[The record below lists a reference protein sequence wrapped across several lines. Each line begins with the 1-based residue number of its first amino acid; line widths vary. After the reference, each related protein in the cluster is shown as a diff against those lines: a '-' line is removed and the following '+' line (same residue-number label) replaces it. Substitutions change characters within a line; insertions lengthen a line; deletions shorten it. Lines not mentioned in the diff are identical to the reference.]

1 MEESKKKEQII
12 NTYQELLEANIKYL
26 EYLNSF
32 GEKNDLDEKSIN
44 LLKVG
49 YATFALLL
57 WKDEI
62 IKKDSE
68 YNLSTTVVEEILDE
82 HINIITNKKNIWS
95 IGEIEFTSSLDLLN
109 VLRNK
114 LAHGD
119 YQIKENEI
127 ILEIND
133 KIGSV
138 NIDRLLDLTI
148 QLDQNLSLIQK
159 QKENTV
165 GMIRNK
171 NALENINI
179 KTKSDLDKALSNMS
193 YVEIKEKPRKLCL
206 RTKEYIA
213 LAINLKKVVKTSIQN
228 LRKVDNLTS
237 VPKLKFLLEQ
247 VNMDAKVTE
256 TMSTDLEA
264 TEKARKMYVSRI
276 NEMRAISPIMQQK
289 YLAFWLQEAIKKEMQ
304 KKSISFGIVNNEVLL
319 KELKKNP
326 NRNLINI
333 IEQNKFRQFLTVE
346 NEKTV
351 LTAYLINF
359 YFTYIYALDNILNEK
374 NKEDI
379 RDIVEN
385 KAFDFSKLD
394 LSGIKNQMN
403 IETKNF
409 SNFEGQTN
417 KLDSDIL
424 NLDTRIYKLQNIIDS
439 LKNIIVSHPERKEV
453 LDKNILIQE
462 EALSKRDYIIGL
474 KERVKKYYEE
484 DLTRYKKNRAII
496 EHIRNSIA
504 HGNISLNI
512 FNGNYTLEE
521 ALLTF
526 NDEHDGKTT
535 TIQLTLKEFETLFSN
550 ENIKTILDFIN
561 PQEDINSLKK

>member
-193 YVEIKEKPRKLCL
+193 YVEIKEKPRKLSL

-276 NEMRAISPIMQQK
+276 NEMKAISPIMQQK

-333 IEQNKFRQFLTVE
+333 IEQNKFGSLLIVE

-359 YFTYIYALDNILNEK
+359 YFTYIYALDNVLNEK

-394 LSGIKNQMN
+394 LSGIKNQID

-439 LKNIIVSHPERKEV
+439 LKNVIVSHPERKIIY
-453 LDKNILIQE
+453 DKNILIQE

-474 KERVKKYYEE
+474 KERVEKYYKE
-484 DLTRYKKNRAII
+484 DLPRYKKNRAII

-512 FNGNYTLEE
+512 FNGNYTLED

>member
-1 MEESKKKEQII
+1 MEENKKREQII

-95 IGEIEFTSSLDLLN
+95 IGEIEFTASLDLLN

-193 YVEIKEKPRKLCL
+193 YVEIKEKPRKLSL

-213 LAINLKKVVKTSIQN
+213 LAINLKEVVKTSIQN
-228 LRKVDNLTS
+228 LRKVDNLTL
-237 VPKLKFLLEQ
+237 VPKVKFLLEQ

-276 NEMRAISPIMQQK
+276 NEMRTVSPIMQQK

-333 IEQNKFRQFLTVE
+333 IEQNKFGPLLTVE

-385 KAFDFSKLD
+385 KAFDFSKLN
-394 LSGIKNQMN
+394 LSGIKNQMD

-439 LKNIIVSHPERKEV
+439 LKNVIVSHPERKEV

-474 KERVKKYYEE
+474 KERVKKYCEE

-512 FNGNYTLEE
+512 FNGNYTLED

-526 NDEHDGKTT
+526 NDEHDGKAT

>member
-1 MEESKKKEQII
+1 MEENKKREQII

-193 YVEIKEKPRKLCL
+193 YVEIKEKPRKLSL

-237 VPKLKFLLEQ
+237 VPKVKFLLEQ

-264 TEKARKMYVSRI
+264 TEKAKKMYVSRI
-276 NEMRAISPIMQQK
+276 NEMRAMSPMMQQK

-333 IEQNKFRQFLTVE
+333 IEQNKFGPLLMVE
-346 NEKTV
+346 NEKTI

-394 LSGIKNQMN
+394 LSGIKNQMD

-439 LKNIIVSHPERKEV
+439 LKNVIESHPERKEV

-474 KERVKKYYEE
+474 KERVKKYCVE

-512 FNGNYTLEE
+512 FNGNYTLED

-550 ENIKTILDFIN
+550 KNIKTILDFIN

>member
-1 MEESKKKEQII
+1 MEESNERQQII
-12 NTYQELLEANIKYL
+12 NNYQELLEANIKYL
-26 EYLNSF
+26 DYLNSF
-32 GEKNDLDEKSIN
+32 GGKNNLDEKSIN

-82 HINIITNKKNIWS
+82 HINIITNKKNVWS

-119 YQIKENEI
+119 YQIKDDEI
-127 ILEIND
+127 ILKING

-138 NIDRLLDLTI
+138 NIDSLLDLTI

-165 GMIRNK
+165 GIIRNK
-171 NALENINI
+171 NALENIYI
-179 KTKSDLDKALSNMS
+179 KIGADLDKALSNMS
-193 YVEIKEKPRKLCL
+193 YVEIKEKPKALCL
-206 RTKEYIA
+206 RTREYIA
-213 LAINLKKVVKTSIQN
+213 LAIHLKDYVKESVQN
-228 LRKVDNLTS
+228 LREVENITELPKV
-237 VPKLKFLLEQ
+237 KFLLNQ
-247 VNMDAKVTE
+247 VSMDAKVTE
-256 TMSTDLEA
+256 TQSTQLEA
-264 TEKARKMYVSRI
+264 TEKAKKMYMSRI
-276 NEMRAISPIMQQK
+276 SEMRTMPPIMQQK

-304 KKSISFGIVNNEVLL
+304 KKSISFGIANNEVLL

-326 NRNLINI
+326 NRDLINI
-333 IEQNKFRQFLTVE
+333 IEQNQFGPLLIVE
-346 NEKTV
+346 NEKTI

-359 YFTYIYALDNILNEK
+359 YFTYMYALDNILNEK

-379 RDIVEN
+379 RDIVEG

-394 LSGIKNQMN
+394 LSGIKNQIN
-403 IETKNF
+403 IETKEF
-409 SNFEGQTN
+409 SNFEEQLN
-417 KLDSDIL
+417 KLDSDIV

-439 LKNIIVSHPERKEV
+439 LKNIIATHPERKNIY
-453 LDKNILIQE
+453 DKNVLLQE
-462 EALSKRDYIIGL
+462 EALIKREYTLGL
-474 KERVKKYYEE
+474 KDRCKRYYEE
-484 DLTRYKKNRAII
+484 DLPKYKKNRAII

-512 FNGNYTLEE
+512 FNGNYTLED

-526 NDEHDGKTT
+526 NDEHDGRIT
-535 TIQLTLKEFETLFSN
+535 TIKLTLKEFETLFSDN
-550 ENIKTILDFIN
+550 NIKVILDFISPKQN
-561 PQEDINSLKK
+561 IIHLKK

>member
-1 MEESKKKEQII
+1 MEENKERQQII
-12 NTYQELLEANIKYL
+12 NNYKELLEANIKYL
-26 EYLNSF
+26 DFLNSF
-32 GEKNDLDEKSIN
+32 CGKNILDEKSIN

-68 YNLSTTVVEEILDE
+68 YNLSTTVVEEILDD
-82 HINIITNKKNIWS
+82 HINIITNKKNFWS
-95 IGEIEFTSSLDLLN
+95 IGEIEFSSSLELLN

-119 YQIKENEI
+119 YKIKDDEI
-127 ILEIND
+127 ILEIN
-133 KIGSV
+133 KKTGSV
-138 NIDRLLDLTI
+138 NIDKLLDLTI

-165 GMIRNK
+165 GIIRNN
-171 NALENINI
+171 NALENIYI
-179 KTKSDLDKALSNMS
+179 KTGSDLDKALENMS
-193 YVEIKEKPRKLCL
+193 YVEIKEKPKSLCL
-206 RTKEYIA
+206 RTREYIA
-213 LAINLKKVVKTSIQN
+213 LAINLKNTVKNSVQN
-228 LRKVDNLTS
+228 LRRVDNLTES
-237 VPKLKFLLEQ
+237 PKVKFLLDQ
-247 VNMDAKVTE
+247 VNMSALVTE
-256 TMSTDLEA
+256 TNSKDLEA
-264 TEKARKMYVSRI
+264 TKKARKMYMSRI
-276 NEMRAISPIMQQK
+276 NEMSSMPPMMQQK

-304 KKSISFGIVNNEVLL
+304 KKSISFGIANNEVIL

-326 NRNLINI
+326 NRDLINI
-333 IEQNKFRQFLTVE
+333 IEQNPFGPLLIVE
-346 NEKTV
+346 NEKTI

-394 LSGIKNQMN
+394 LSGISNQADK
-403 IETKNF
+403 ETKDF
-409 SNFEGQTN
+409 SNFEGQIS

-424 NLDTRIYKLQNIIDS
+424 NLDTRIYKLQNVIDS
-439 LKNIIVSHPERKEV
+439 LKCVIESHPERKPIY
-453 LDKNILIQE
+453 DKNISIQE
-462 EALSKRDYIIGL
+462 DALSKREYVIGL
-474 KERVKKYYEE
+474 KNRCQKYYEN
-484 DLTRYKKNRAII
+484 DLPRYKKNRAII

-512 FNGNYTLEE
+512 FNGNYTLED

-526 NDEHDGKTT
+526 NDEHEGKKV
-535 TIQLTLKEFETLFSN
+535 TIKLTLKEFETLFSN
-550 ENIKTILDFIN
+550 ENIKAILDFIN
-561 PQEDINSLKK
+561 PQEDAIHLNK

>member
-68 YNLSTTVVEEILDE
+68 YNLSTTIVEEILDE

-95 IGEIEFTSSLDLLN
+95 IGDIEFTSSLDLLN

-193 YVEIKEKPRKLCL
+193 YIEIKEKPRKLCL

-333 IEQNKFRQFLTVE
+333 IDQNKFGSLLIVE

-394 LSGIKNQMN
+394 LSGIKNQMD

-439 LKNIIVSHPERKEV
+439 LKNVIVSHPERKIIY
-453 LDKNILIQE
+453 DKNILIQE

-474 KERVKKYYEE
+474 KERVEKYYKE
-484 DLTRYKKNRAII
+484 DLPRYKKNRAII

-512 FNGNYTLEE
+512 FNGNYTLED

>member
-148 QLDQNLSLIQK
+148 QLDQNISLIQK

-179 KTKSDLDKALSNMS
+179 KTKNDLDKALSNMS
-193 YVEIKEKPRKLCL
+193 YIEIKEKPRKLCL

-276 NEMRAISPIMQQK
+276 NEMRAMSPIMQQK

-333 IEQNKFRQFLTVE
+333 IEQNKFGALLTVE

-394 LSGIKNQMN
+394 LSGIKNQMD

-512 FNGNYTLEE
+512 FNGNYTLED

>member
-1 MEESKKKEQII
+1 MEENKKREQII

-138 NIDRLLDLTI
+138 NIDRFLDLTI

-193 YVEIKEKPRKLCL
+193 YVEIKEKPRKLSL

-213 LAINLKKVVKTSIQN
+213 LAINLKEVVKTSIQN
-228 LRKVDNLTS
+228 LRKVDNLTL
-237 VPKLKFLLEQ
+237 VPKVKFLLEQ

-333 IEQNKFRQFLTVE
+333 IEQNKFGPLLMVE

-394 LSGIKNQMN
+394 LSGIKNQMD

-439 LKNIIVSHPERKEV
+439 LKNVIESHPERKEV

-474 KERVKKYYEE
+474 KERVKKYCVE

-512 FNGNYTLEE
+512 FNGNYTLED

-526 NDEHDGKTT
+526 NDEHDGKAT

>member
-1 MEESKKKEQII
+1 MEENKKREQII

-148 QLDQNLSLIQK
+148 QLDQNISLIQK

-256 TMSTDLEA
+256 TMSTDIEA

-333 IEQNKFRQFLTVE
+333 IEQNKFGPLLTVE

-394 LSGIKNQMN
+394 LSGIKNQMD

-439 LKNIIVSHPERKEV
+439 LKNVIVSHPERKIIY
-453 LDKNILIQE
+453 DKNILIQE
-462 EALSKRDYIIGL
+462 EALLKRDYIIGL
-474 KERVKKYYEE
+474 KERVEKYYKE
-484 DLTRYKKNRAII
+484 DLLRYKKNRAII

-512 FNGNYTLEE
+512 FNENYTLED

>member
-1 MEESKKKEQII
+1 MEENNERQQII
-12 NTYQELLEANIKYL
+12 NNYKELLEANTKYL
-26 EYLNSF
+26 DFLNSF
-32 GEKNDLDEKSIN
+32 CGKNILDEKSIN

-68 YNLSTTVVEEILDE
+68 YNLSTTVVEEILDD

-95 IGEIEFTSSLDLLN
+95 IGEIEFSSSLELLN

-119 YQIKENEI
+119 YKIKDDEI
-127 ILEIND
+127 ILEIN
-133 KIGSV
+133 KKTGSV
-138 NIDRLLDLTI
+138 NIDKLLDLTI

-159 QKENTV
+159 QKVNTV
-165 GMIRNK
+165 GIIRNN
-171 NALENINI
+171 NALENIYI
-179 KTKSDLDKALSNMS
+179 KTGSDLDKALENMS
-193 YVEIKEKPRKLCL
+193 YVEIKEKPKSLCL
-206 RTKEYIA
+206 RTREYIA
-213 LAINLKKVVKTSIQN
+213 LSINLKNTVKNSVQN
-228 LRKVDNLTS
+228 LRRVDNLTES
-237 VPKLKFLLEQ
+237 PKVKFLLDQ
-247 VNMDAKVTE
+247 VNMSALVTE
-256 TMSTDLEA
+256 TNSKDLEA
-264 TEKARKMYVSRI
+264 TKKARKMYMSRI
-276 NEMRAISPIMQQK
+276 NEMSSIPPMMQQK

-304 KKSISFGIVNNEVLL
+304 KKSISFGIANNEVIL

-326 NRNLINI
+326 NRDLINI
-333 IEQNKFRQFLTVE
+333 IEQNPFGPLLIVE
-346 NEKTV
+346 NEKTI

-394 LSGIKNQMN
+394 LSGISNQAD
-403 IETKNF
+403 IETKDF
-409 SNFEGQTN
+409 SNFEGQIS

-424 NLDTRIYKLQNIIDS
+424 NLDTRIYKLQNVIDS
-439 LKNIIVSHPERKEV
+439 LKCVIESHPERKPIY
-453 LDKNILIQE
+453 DKNISIQE
-462 EALSKRDYIIGL
+462 EALSKREYVIGL
-474 KERVKKYYEE
+474 KNRCQKYYEN
-484 DLTRYKKNRAII
+484 DLPRYKKNRAII

-512 FNGNYTLEE
+512 FNGNYTLED

-526 NDEHDGKTT
+526 NDEHEGKKV
-535 TIQLTLKEFETLFSN
+535 TIKLTLKEFETLFSN
-550 ENIKTILDFIN
+550 ENIKAILDFIN
-561 PQEDINSLKK
+561 PQEDIIHLNK

>member
-276 NEMRAISPIMQQK
+276 NEMKAISPIMQQK

-333 IEQNKFRQFLTVE
+333 IEQNKFGSLLIVE

>member
-32 GEKNDLDEKSIN
+32 GEKNDLDAKSIN

-95 IGEIEFTSSLDLLN
+95 IGDIEFTSSLDLLN

-179 KTKSDLDKALSNMS
+179 KTKIDLDKALSNMS
-193 YVEIKEKPRKLCL
+193 YIEIKEKPRKLCL

-333 IEQNKFRQFLTVE
+333 IEQNKFGSLLIVE

-394 LSGIKNQMN
+394 LSGIKNQMD

-439 LKNIIVSHPERKEV
+439 LKNVIVSHPERKIIY
-453 LDKNILIQE
+453 DKNILIQE

-474 KERVKKYYEE
+474 KERVKKYCEE

-512 FNGNYTLEE
+512 FNENYTLED

>member
-148 QLDQNLSLIQK
+148 QLDQNISLIQK

-333 IEQNKFRQFLTVE
+333 IEQNKFGPLLTVE

-439 LKNIIVSHPERKEV
+439 LKNVIVSHPERKIIY
-453 LDKNILIQE
+453 DKNILIQE

-512 FNGNYTLEE
+512 FNGNYTLED

>member
-1 MEESKKKEQII
+1 MEENKKREQII

-193 YVEIKEKPRKLCL
+193 YVEIKEKPRKLSL

-237 VPKLKFLLEQ
+237 VPKVKFLLEQ

-276 NEMRAISPIMQQK
+276 NEMRAMSPIMQQK

-333 IEQNKFRQFLTVE
+333 IEQNKFGPLLMVE

-385 KAFDFSKLD
+385 KAFDFSKLN
-394 LSGIKNQMN
+394 LSGIKNQMD

-439 LKNIIVSHPERKEV
+439 LKNVIVSHPERKEV

-474 KERVKKYYEE
+474 KERVKKYCEE

-512 FNGNYTLEE
+512 FNGNYTLED

-526 NDEHDGKTT
+526 NDEHDGKAT

>member
-1 MEESKKKEQII
+1 MEENKKREQII

-32 GEKNDLDEKSIN
+32 GEKNELDEKSIN

-171 NALENINI
+171 NALENISI

-193 YVEIKEKPRKLCL
+193 YVEIKEKPRKLSL

-237 VPKLKFLLEQ
+237 VPKVKFLLEQ

-276 NEMRAISPIMQQK
+276 NEMRAMSPIMQQK

-333 IEQNKFRQFLTVE
+333 IEQNKFGPLLIVE

-385 KAFDFSKLD
+385 KAFDFSKLN
-394 LSGIKNQMN
+394 LSGIKNQMY

-439 LKNIIVSHPERKEV
+439 LKNVIVSHPERKIIY
-453 LDKNILIQE
+453 DKNILIQE

-474 KERVKKYYEE
+474 KERVKKYCEE

-512 FNGNYTLEE
+512 FNGNYTLED

-526 NDEHDGKTT
+526 NDEHDGKATI
-535 TIQLTLKEFETLFSN
+535 IQLTLKEFETLFSN

>member
-276 NEMRAISPIMQQK
+276 NEMRTISPIMQQK

-333 IEQNKFRQFLTVE
+333 IEQNKFGPLLIVE

-394 LSGIKNQMN
+394 LSGIKNQMD

-439 LKNIIVSHPERKEV
+439 LKNVIVSHPERKEV

-462 EALSKRDYIIGL
+462 EALLKRDYIIGL

-512 FNGNYTLEE
+512 FNENYTLED

>member
-95 IGEIEFTSSLDLLN
+95 IGQIEFTSSLDLLN

-179 KTKSDLDKALSNMS
+179 KTKNDLDKALSNMS
-193 YVEIKEKPRKLCL
+193 YIEIKEKPRKLCL

-333 IEQNKFRQFLTVE
+333 IEQNKFGPLLTVE

-439 LKNIIVSHPERKEV
+439 LKNVIVSHPERKIIY
-453 LDKNILIQE
+453 DKNILIQE

-474 KERVKKYYEE
+474 KERVEKYYKE
-484 DLTRYKKNRAII
+484 DLPRYKKNRAII

-512 FNGNYTLEE
+512 FNGNYTLED

>member
-32 GEKNDLDEKSIN
+32 GEKNDLDAKSIN

-148 QLDQNLSLIQK
+148 QLDQNISLIQK

-256 TMSTDLEA
+256 TMSTDIEA

-333 IEQNKFRQFLTVE
+333 IEQNKFGPLLTVE

-394 LSGIKNQMN
+394 LSGIKNQID

-439 LKNIIVSHPERKEV
+439 LKNVIVSHPERKIIY
-453 LDKNILIQE
+453 DKNILIQE

-474 KERVKKYYEE
+474 KERVEKYYKE
-484 DLTRYKKNRAII
+484 DLPRYKKNRAII

-512 FNGNYTLEE
+512 FNGNYTLED

>member
-1 MEESKKKEQII
+1 MEGNKKREQII

-82 HINIITNKKNIWS
+82 YINIITNKKNIWS

-256 TMSTDLEA
+256 TMSTDIEA
-264 TEKARKMYVSRI
+264 TEKVRKMYVSRI

-289 YLAFWLQEAIKKEMQ
+289 YLAFWLQEAIKKEMK

-333 IEQNKFRQFLTVE
+333 IEQNKFGALLTVE

-394 LSGIKNQMN
+394 LSGIKNQMD

-439 LKNIIVSHPERKEV
+439 LKNVIVSHPERKIIY
-453 LDKNILIQE
+453 DKNILIQE

-474 KERVKKYYEE
+474 KERVEKYYKE
-484 DLTRYKKNRAII
+484 DLLRYKKNRAII

-512 FNGNYTLEE
+512 FNGNYTLED

>member
-1 MEESKKKEQII
+1 M
-12 NTYQELLEANIKYL
+12 
-26 EYLNSF
+26 
-32 GEKNDLDEKSIN
+32 
-44 LLKVG
+44 KVG

-193 YVEIKEKPRKLCL
+193 YVEIKEKPRKLSL

-213 LAINLKKVVKTSIQN
+213 LAINLKEVVKTSIQN

-276 NEMRAISPIMQQK
+276 NEMKAISPIMQQK

-333 IEQNKFRQFLTVE
+333 IEQNKFGPLLMVE

-394 LSGIKNQMN
+394 LSGIKNQMD

-439 LKNIIVSHPERKEV
+439 LKNIIESHPERKEV

-474 KERVKKYYEE
+474 KERVKKYCEE

-512 FNGNYTLEE
+512 FNGNYTLED

-526 NDEHDGKTT
+526 NDEHDGKAT

>member
-1 MEESKKKEQII
+1 MEENKKREQII
-12 NTYQELLEANIKYL
+12 NTYQELLKANIKYL

-171 NALENINI
+171 NALENISI

-213 LAINLKKVVKTSIQN
+213 LAINLKEVVKTSIQN
-228 LRKVDNLTS
+228 LRKVDNLTL
-237 VPKLKFLLEQ
+237 VPKVKFLLEQ

-333 IEQNKFRQFLTVE
+333 IEQNKFGPLLTVE

-394 LSGIKNQMN
+394 LSGISNQAD
-403 IETKNF
+403 IETKDF
-409 SNFEGQTN
+409 SSFEGQIS
-417 KLDSDIL
+417 KLDSDIV
-424 NLDTRIYKLQNIIDS
+424 NLDTRIYKLQNVIDS
-439 LKNIIVSHPERKEV
+439 LKCVIESHPERKPIY
-453 LDKNILIQE
+453 DKNISIQE
-462 EALSKRDYIIGL
+462 DALSKREYVIGL
-474 KERVKKYYEE
+474 KNRCQKYYED
-484 DLTRYKKNRAII
+484 DLPKYKKNRAII

-512 FNGNYTLEE
+512 FNGNYTLED

>member
-439 LKNIIVSHPERKEV
+439 LKNVIVSHPERKIIY
-453 LDKNILIQE
+453 DKNILIQE

-474 KERVKKYYEE
+474 KERVEKYYKE
-484 DLTRYKKNRAII
+484 DLPRYKKNRAII

>member
-1 MEESKKKEQII
+1 MEKNNERQQII
-12 NTYQELLEANIKYL
+12 NNYKELLEANIKYL
-26 EYLNSF
+26 DFLNSF
-32 GEKNDLDEKSIN
+32 CGKNILDEKSIN

-62 IKKDSE
+62 IRKDSE
-68 YNLSTTVVEEILDE
+68 YNLSTTVVEEILDD
-82 HINIITNKKNIWS
+82 HINIITNKKNVWS
-95 IGEIEFTSSLDLLN
+95 IGEIEFSSSLELLN

-119 YQIKENEI
+119 YKIKDDEI
-127 ILEIND
+127 IFEIN
-133 KIGSV
+133 KKTGSV
-138 NIDRLLDLTI
+138 NIDKLLDLTI

-165 GMIRNK
+165 GIIRNN
-171 NALENINI
+171 NALENIYI
-179 KTKSDLDKALSNMS
+179 KTGSDLDKALENMS
-193 YVEIKEKPRKLCL
+193 YVEIKEKPKSLCL
-206 RTKEYIA
+206 RTREYIA
-213 LAINLKKVVKTSIQN
+213 LSINLKNTVKASVQN
-228 LRKVDNLTS
+228 QRRVDNLTES
-237 VPKLKFLLEQ
+237 PKVKFLLDQ
-247 VNMDAKVTE
+247 VNMSALVTE
-256 TMSTDLEA
+256 TNSKDLEA
-264 TEKARKMYVSRI
+264 TKKARKMYMSRI
-276 NEMRAISPIMQQK
+276 NEMSSMPPMMQQK

-304 KKSISFGIVNNEVLL
+304 KKSISFGIANNEVIL

-326 NRNLINI
+326 NRDLINI
-333 IEQNKFRQFLTVE
+333 IEQNPFGPLLIVE
-346 NEKTV
+346 NEKTI

-394 LSGIKNQMN
+394 LSGISNQAD
-403 IETKNF
+403 IETKDF
-409 SNFEGQTN
+409 SNFEGQIS

-424 NLDTRIYKLQNIIDS
+424 NLDTRIYKLQNVIES
-439 LKNIIVSHPERKEV
+439 LKCVIESHPERKPIY
-453 LDKNILIQE
+453 DKNISIQE
-462 EALSKRDYIIGL
+462 EALSKREYVIGL
-474 KERVKKYYEE
+474 KNRCKKYYED
-484 DLTRYKKNRAII
+484 DLPRYKKNRAII

-512 FNGNYTLEE
+512 FNGNFTLED

-526 NDEHDGKTT
+526 NDEHEGKKV
-535 TIQLTLKEFETLFSN
+535 TIKLTLKEFETLFSN
-550 ENIKTILDFIN
+550 ENIKAILDFIN
-561 PQEDINSLKK
+561 PQEDTIHLNK

>member
-1 MEESKKKEQII
+1 MEENKKREQII

-171 NALENINI
+171 NALENISI

-193 YVEIKEKPRKLCL
+193 YVEIKEKPRKLSL

-228 LRKVDNLTS
+228 LRKVDNLTL
-237 VPKLKFLLEQ
+237 VPKVKFLLEQ

-276 NEMRAISPIMQQK
+276 NEMRTVSPIMQQK

-333 IEQNKFRQFLTVE
+333 IEQNKFGPLLMVE

-394 LSGIKNQMN
+394 LSGIKNQMD

-439 LKNIIVSHPERKEV
+439 LKNVIVSHPERKIIY
-453 LDKNILIQE
+453 DKNILIQE

-474 KERVKKYYEE
+474 KERVKKYCEE

-512 FNGNYTLEE
+512 FNGNYTLED

>member
-95 IGEIEFTSSLDLLN
+95 IGQIEFTSSLDLLN

-179 KTKSDLDKALSNMS
+179 KTKNDLDKALSNMS
-193 YVEIKEKPRKLCL
+193 YIEIKEKPRKLCL

-333 IEQNKFRQFLTVE
+333 IDQNKFGSLLIVE

-439 LKNIIVSHPERKEV
+439 LKNVIVSHPEKKIIY
-453 LDKNILIQE
+453 DKNILIQE

-474 KERVKKYYEE
+474 KERVEKYYKE
-484 DLTRYKKNRAII
+484 DLPRYKKNRAII

-535 TIQLTLKEFETLFSN
+535 TIQLILKEFETLFSN

>member
-68 YNLSTTVVEEILDE
+68 YNLSTTVVEEMLDE

-95 IGEIEFTSSLDLLN
+95 IGQIEFTSSLDLLN

-179 KTKSDLDKALSNMS
+179 KTKNDLDKALSNMS
-193 YVEIKEKPRKLCL
+193 YIEIKEKPRKLCL

-333 IEQNKFRQFLTVE
+333 IEQNKFGPLLTVE

-439 LKNIIVSHPERKEV
+439 LKNVIVSHPERKIIY
-453 LDKNILIQE
+453 DKNILIQE

-474 KERVKKYYEE
+474 KERVEKYYKE
-484 DLTRYKKNRAII
+484 DLPRYKKNRAII

-512 FNGNYTLEE
+512 FNGNYTLED

>member
-1 MEESKKKEQII
+1 MEENKKREQII

-193 YVEIKEKPRKLCL
+193 YVEIKEKPRKLSL

-237 VPKLKFLLEQ
+237 VPKVKFLLEQ

-264 TEKARKMYVSRI
+264 TEKS
-276 NEMRAISPIMQQK
+276 
-289 YLAFWLQEAIKKEMQ
+289 
-304 KKSISFGIVNNEVLL
+304 
-319 KELKKNP
+319 KKNV
-326 NRNLINI
+326 R
-333 IEQNKFRQFLTVE
+333 EQNK
-346 NEKTV
+346 
-351 LTAYLINF
+351 
-359 YFTYIYALDNILNEK
+359 
-374 NKEDI
+374 
-379 RDIVEN
+379 
-385 KAFDFSKLD
+385 
-394 LSGIKNQMN
+394 
-403 IETKNF
+403 
-409 SNFEGQTN
+409 
-417 KLDSDIL
+417 
-424 NLDTRIYKLQNIIDS
+424 
-439 LKNIIVSHPERKEV
+439 
-453 LDKNILIQE
+453 
-462 EALSKRDYIIGL
+462 
-474 KERVKKYYEE
+474 
-484 DLTRYKKNRAII
+484 
-496 EHIRNSIA
+496 
-504 HGNISLNI
+504 
-512 FNGNYTLEE
+512 
-521 ALLTF
+521 
-526 NDEHDGKTT
+526 
-535 TIQLTLKEFETLFSN
+535 
-550 ENIKTILDFIN
+550 
-561 PQEDINSLKK
+561 

>member
-193 YVEIKEKPRKLCL
+193 YVEIKEKPRKLSL

-276 NEMRAISPIMQQK
+276 NEMRAMSPIMQQK

-333 IEQNKFRQFLTVE
+333 IEQNKFGSLLIVE

-394 LSGIKNQMN
+394 LSGIKNQID

-439 LKNIIVSHPERKEV
+439 LKNVIVSHPERKIIY
-453 LDKNILIQE
+453 DKNILIQE

-474 KERVKKYYEE
+474 KERVEKYYKE
-484 DLTRYKKNRAII
+484 DLPRYKKNRAII

-512 FNGNYTLEE
+512 FNGNYTLED

>member
-68 YNLSTTVVEEILDE
+68 YNLSTTVVEEMLDE

-95 IGEIEFTSSLDLLN
+95 IGQIEFTSSLDLLN

-179 KTKSDLDKALSNMS
+179 KTKNDLDKALSNMS
-193 YVEIKEKPRKLCL
+193 YIEIKEKPRKLCL

-333 IEQNKFRQFLTVE
+333 IDQNKFGSLLIVE

-439 LKNIIVSHPERKEV
+439 LKNVIVSHPEKKIIY
-453 LDKNILIQE
+453 DKNILIQE

-474 KERVKKYYEE
+474 KERVEKYYKE
-484 DLTRYKKNRAII
+484 DLPRYKKNRAII

>member
-1 MEESKKKEQII
+1 MEENKKREQII

-32 GEKNDLDEKSIN
+32 GEKNELDEKSIN

-171 NALENINI
+171 NALENISI
-179 KTKSDLDKALSNMS
+179 KTKNDLDKALSNMS
-193 YVEIKEKPRKLCL
+193 YVEIKEKPRKLSL

-237 VPKLKFLLEQ
+237 VPKVKFLLEQ

-276 NEMRAISPIMQQK
+276 NEMRTMSPIMQQK

-333 IEQNKFRQFLTVE
+333 IEQNKFGPLLTVE

-394 LSGIKNQMN
+394 LSGIKNQMD

-439 LKNIIVSHPERKEV
+439 LKNVIVSHPERKIIY
-453 LDKNILIQE
+453 DKNILIQE

-474 KERVKKYYEE
+474 KERVKKYCVE

-512 FNGNYTLEE
+512 FNGNYTLED

>member
-95 IGEIEFTSSLDLLN
+95 IGDIEFTSSLDLLN
-109 VLRNK
+109 ALRNK

-179 KTKSDLDKALSNMS
+179 KTKKDLDKALSNMS
-193 YVEIKEKPRKLCL
+193 YIEIKEKPRKLCL

-333 IEQNKFRQFLTVE
+333 IDQNKFGSLLIVE

-439 LKNIIVSHPERKEV
+439 LKNVIVSHSERKEV
-453 LDKNILIQE
+453 LNKNILIQE

-474 KERVKKYYEE
+474 KERVKKYYKE
-484 DLTRYKKNRAII
+484 DLPRYKKNRAII

-512 FNGNYTLEE
+512 FNGNYTLED

>member
-193 YVEIKEKPRKLCL
+193 YIEIKEKPRKLCL

-319 KELKKNP
+319 KELKKNL

-333 IEQNKFRQFLTVE
+333 IEQNKFGPLLTVE

-394 LSGIKNQMN
+394 LSGIKNQMD

-439 LKNIIVSHPERKEV
+439 LKNVIVSHPEKKIIY
-453 LDKNILIQE
+453 DKNILIQE

-474 KERVKKYYEE
+474 KERVEKYYKE
-484 DLTRYKKNRAII
+484 DLPRYKKNRAII

-512 FNGNYTLEE
+512 FNGNYTLED

>member
-68 YNLSTTVVEEILDE
+68 YNLSTTVVEEMLDE

-95 IGEIEFTSSLDLLN
+95 IGQIEFTSSLDLLN

-159 QKENTV
+159 QKENIV

-179 KTKSDLDKALSNMS
+179 KTKNDLDKALSNMS
-193 YVEIKEKPRKLCL
+193 YIEIKEKPRKLCL

-333 IEQNKFRQFLTVE
+333 IDQNKFGSLLIVE

-439 LKNIIVSHPERKEV
+439 LKNVIVSHPEKKIIY
-453 LDKNILIQE
+453 DKNILIQE

-474 KERVKKYYEE
+474 KERVEKYYKE
-484 DLTRYKKNRAII
+484 DLPRYKKNRAII

>member
-32 GEKNDLDEKSIN
+32 GEKNDLDAKSIN

-193 YVEIKEKPRKLCL
+193 YIEIKEKPRKLCL

-276 NEMRAISPIMQQK
+276 NEMRAMSPIMQQK

-333 IEQNKFRQFLTVE
+333 IEQNKFGALLTVE

-394 LSGIKNQMN
+394 LSGIKNQMD

-439 LKNIIVSHPERKEV
+439 LKNVIVSHPERKIIY
-453 LDKNILIQE
+453 DKNILIQE

-474 KERVKKYYEE
+474 KERVKKYYKE
-484 DLTRYKKNRAII
+484 DLLRYKKNRAII

-512 FNGNYTLEE
+512 FNGNYTLED

>member
-1 MEESKKKEQII
+1 MEKNNERQQII
-12 NTYQELLEANIKYL
+12 NNYKELLESNTKYL
-26 EYLNSF
+26 DFLNSF
-32 GEKNDLDEKSIN
+32 CGKNILDEKSIN

-68 YNLSTTVVEEILDE
+68 YNLSTTVVEEILDD

-95 IGEIEFTSSLDLLN
+95 IGEIEFSSSLELLN

-119 YQIKENEI
+119 YKIKDDEI
-127 ILEIND
+127 ILEIN
-133 KIGSV
+133 KKTGSV
-138 NIDRLLDLTI
+138 NIDKLLDLTI

-165 GMIRNK
+165 GIIRNN
-171 NALENINI
+171 NALENIYI
-179 KTKSDLDKALSNMS
+179 KTGSDLDKALENMS
-193 YVEIKEKPRKLCL
+193 YVEIKEKPKSLCL
-206 RTKEYIA
+206 RTREYIA
-213 LAINLKKVVKTSIQN
+213 LAINLKNTVKSSVQN
-228 LRKVDNLTS
+228 LRRVDNLTES
-237 VPKLKFLLEQ
+237 PKVKFLLDQ
-247 VNMDAKVTE
+247 VNMSALVTE
-256 TMSTDLEA
+256 TNSKDLEA
-264 TEKARKMYVSRI
+264 TKKARKMYMSRI
-276 NEMRAISPIMQQK
+276 DEMSSMPPIMQQK

-304 KKSISFGIVNNEVLL
+304 KKSISFGIANNEVIL

-326 NRNLINI
+326 NRNLTNI
-333 IEQNKFRQFLTVE
+333 IEQNPFGPLLIVE
-346 NEKTV
+346 NEKTI

-394 LSGIKNQMN
+394 LSGISNQAD
-403 IETKNF
+403 IETKDF
-409 SNFEGQTN
+409 SNFEGQIS

-424 NLDTRIYKLQNIIDS
+424 NLDTRIYKLQNVIES
-439 LKNIIVSHPERKEV
+439 LKCVIESHPERKPIY
-453 LDKNILIQE
+453 DKNISIQE
-462 EALSKRDYIIGL
+462 EALSKREYVIGL
-474 KERVKKYYEE
+474 KNRCKKYYED
-484 DLTRYKKNRAII
+484 DLPRYKKNRAII

-512 FNGNYTLEE
+512 FNGNFTLED

-526 NDEHDGKTT
+526 NDEHEGKKV
-535 TIQLTLKEFETLFSN
+535 TIKLTLKEFETLFSN
-550 ENIKTILDFIN
+550 ENIKAILDFIN
-561 PQEDINSLKK
+561 PQEDTIHLNK

>member
-1 MEESKKKEQII
+1 MEENKKREQII

-32 GEKNDLDEKSIN
+32 GEKNELDEKSIN

-171 NALENINI
+171 NALENISI

-237 VPKLKFLLEQ
+237 VPKVKFLLEQ

-276 NEMRAISPIMQQK
+276 NEMRAMSPIMQQK

-319 KELKKNP
+319 KELQKNP

-333 IEQNKFRQFLTVE
+333 IEQNKFGPLLTVE

-394 LSGIKNQMN
+394 LSGIKNQMD

-439 LKNIIVSHPERKEV
+439 LKNVIVSHPERKEV

-474 KERVKKYYEE
+474 KERVKKYCEE

-512 FNGNYTLEE
+512 FNGNYTLED

-526 NDEHDGKTT
+526 NDEHDGKAT

-550 ENIKTILDFIN
+550 EKIKTILDFIN

>member
-148 QLDQNLSLIQK
+148 QLDKNLSLIQK

-179 KTKSDLDKALSNMS
+179 KTKKDLDKALSNMS
-193 YVEIKEKPRKLCL
+193 YIEIKEKPRKLCL

-333 IEQNKFRQFLTVE
+333 IEQNKFGPLLTVE

-394 LSGIKNQMN
+394 LSGIKNQID

-439 LKNIIVSHPERKEV
+439 LKNVIVSHPERKEV

>member
-95 IGEIEFTSSLDLLN
+95 IGQIEFTSSLDLLN

-179 KTKSDLDKALSNMS
+179 KTKNDLDKALSNMS
-193 YVEIKEKPRKLCL
+193 YIEIKEKPRKLCL

-333 IEQNKFRQFLTVE
+333 IDQNKFGSLLIVE

-439 LKNIIVSHPERKEV
+439 LKNVIVSHPEKKIIY
-453 LDKNILIQE
+453 DKNILIQE

-474 KERVKKYYEE
+474 KERVEKYYKE
-484 DLTRYKKNRAII
+484 DLPRYKKNRAII

-512 FNGNYTLEE
+512 FNGNYTLED